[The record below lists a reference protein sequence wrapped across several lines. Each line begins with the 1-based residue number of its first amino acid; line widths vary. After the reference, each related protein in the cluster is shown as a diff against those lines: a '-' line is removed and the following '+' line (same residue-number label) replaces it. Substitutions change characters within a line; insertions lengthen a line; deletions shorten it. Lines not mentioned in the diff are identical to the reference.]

1 MPLNKSPSFIRMKIS
16 VGFDEEW
23 RMLEIKHEILAF
35 QEEINN
41 VWGRL

>member
-1 MPLNKSPSFIRMKIS
+1 MPLNKICPFTRMGGG
-16 VGFDEEW
+16 VGFDEER
-23 RMLEIKHEILAF
+23 RMLEIEHELLAF